1 MTLSKWEDSVK
12 IAKLKLGIDP
22 KRFTRV
28 QGKLLKEAQK
38 VYSILLLNSNKPRT
52 VVVRIK

>member
-12 IAKLKLGIDP
+12 VAKIKVGIDP
-22 KRFTRV
+22 KKFTRV

-38 VYSILLLNSNKPRT
+38 VYSILLLNKSKS
-52 VVVRIK
+52 

>member
-1 MTLSKWEDSVK
+1 VK

-38 VYSILLLNSNKPRT
+38 VYSILLLNKSKS
-52 VVVRIK
+52 KE

>member
-12 IAKLKLGIDP
+12 NDKLKWGIDP

-38 VYSILLLNSNKPRT
+38 VYSILLLNKSKS
-52 VVVRIK
+52 KE

>member
-22 KRFTRV
+22 KGFTRV

-38 VYSILLLNSNKPRT
+38 VYSILLLNKSKS
-52 VVVRIK
+52 KE